1 MSADLIHALE
11 QLEKEKG
18 IDKEILIEAI
28 EAALIS
34 AYKRNFGS
42 SQNVRVSIDR
52 ESGEFKVYA
61 LKKVTDTQRTF
72 ILIYQLRKPKVN
84 ADLEED
90 DVVEVEVTPRKFG
103 RIAAQ
108 TAKQVVV
115 QRIRGRRKGNYFWW
129 FSNKEVK

>member
-61 LKKVTDTQRTF
+61 LKK
-72 ILIYQLRKPKVN
+72 
-84 ADLEED
+84 
-90 DVVEVEVTPRKFG
+90 
-103 RIAAQ
+103 
-108 TAKQVVV
+108 
-115 QRIRGRRKGNYFWW
+115 
-129 FSNKEVK
+129 

>member
-42 SQNVRVSIDR
+42 SQNVRDSIARDR
-52 ESGEFKVYA
+52 G
-61 LKKVTDTQRTF
+61 
-72 ILIYQLRKPKVN
+72 
-84 ADLEED
+84 
-90 DVVEVEVTPRKFG
+90 
-103 RIAAQ
+103 
-108 TAKQVVV
+108 
-115 QRIRGRRKGNYFWW
+115 
-129 FSNKEVK
+129 